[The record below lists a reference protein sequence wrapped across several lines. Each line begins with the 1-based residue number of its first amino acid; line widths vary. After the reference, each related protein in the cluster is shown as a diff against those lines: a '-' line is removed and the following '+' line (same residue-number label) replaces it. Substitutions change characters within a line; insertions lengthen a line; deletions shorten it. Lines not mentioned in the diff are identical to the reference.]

1 MTGQRIIE
9 SDPAVRV
16 STGSENRS
24 QGRVVLEAARDAD
37 ASVATAAV
45 GPTGHVGL
53 EPLVTAT
60 LDGETAFFTEC
71 SPGRTRS
78 LTEAL
83 DDGTLPSEDAAAVVE
98 HEPGTATL
106 PVPDEG
112 PLAVGERGVLGPC
125 GWAVPG
131 SIEDYRAGAGS
142 PPTDLDLA
150 DALSRLRETGLRG
163 RGRGDAT
170 ADASVA
176 DEWATA
182 SEAAGDPVVVVN
194 ANEADDAAAGDGLL
208 LESAPLS
215 VLAPALT
222 AADALGATD
231 VVAYLSEDAD
241 LARERVRAAADAL
254 VEARDPE
261 ASLRV
266 VVGPDEYKAGEPTM
280 ALEAIEGN
288 HRIEAR
294 RRPPGPSEYGLNGR
308 PTLVHTPR
316 TLAQVGRVLAERDL
330 GGVPADPGTR
340 LLTVSGD
347 VAAPATVELP
357 TDATLS
363 DALPAVELEGSRKAA
378 CVGGVFGGVTRSLDV
393 PASAPGLESAR
404 LGTNGVVELVGEAT
418 CMVALAGERAKF
430 AREENCGR
438 CGPCREGSKQLVDL
452 LRDVY
457 DGEFEDGM
465 LRELGRTMRET
476 SLCGFGSDAA
486 RPVTTTIDVFETEFH
501 AHADGRCPSGT
512 CTKL

>member
-1 MTGQRIIE
+1 MN
-9 SDPAVRV
+9 PALRV
-16 STGSENRS
+16 STGRENLS
-24 QGRVVLEAARDAD
+24 QGRAVLEAVRDAG
-37 ASVATAAV
+37 ASVSTVAV
-45 GPTGHVGL
+45 GSTGHLGL

-60 LDGETAFFTEC
+60 LDGETAFFPDC
-71 SPGRTRS
+71 SPAHARTVV
-78 LTEAL
+78 EAL
-83 DDGTLPSEDAAAVVE
+83 DDGTVPTDDATAVVA
-98 HEPGTATL
+98 HEPGTSTL
-106 PVPDEG
+106 PVPKDG
-112 PLAVGERGVLGPC
+112 PLAVGERQVLGAC

-131 SIEDYRAGAGS
+131 SIEDYRAGAHS
-142 PPTDLDLA
+142 VPTDIESA
-150 DALSRLRETGLRG
+150 DALSRLRESGLRG
-163 RGRGDAT
+163 RGRGDES

-176 DEWATA
+176 EEWTTVN
-182 SEAAGDPVVVVN
+182 EAAGEPIVVVN
-194 ANEADDAAAGDGLL
+194 ANEADDHAAGDRLL
-208 LESAPLS
+208 LEGAPLS
-215 VLAPALT
+215 VLDPAFT
-222 AADALGATD
+222 AAAALDATD
-231 VVAYLSEDAD
+231 VVVYLTEGVD
-241 LARERVRAAADAL
+241 LARERVEAAADAL
-254 VEARDPE
+254 VEARDPD

-266 VVGPDEYKAGEPTM
+266 VVGPEEYKAGEPTM
-280 ALEAIEGN
+280 ALEAIEGK

-308 PTLVHTPR
+308 PTLLHTPR
-316 TLAQVGRVLAERDL
+316 TLAQVGRVLAGADP

-340 LLTVSGD
+340 LFTVAGD
-347 VAAPATVELP
+347 VSAPATVELS
-357 TDATLS
+357 TGATLS

-393 PASAPGLESAR
+393 PASAPGLDSAR
-404 LGTNGVVELVGEAT
+404 LGTNGVVELVGEST

-457 DGEFEDGM
+457 DGEFKDGM

-501 AHADGRCPSGT
+501 AHADGRCPSGV